1 MSKAGEHL
9 YKSTAKII
17 NDIKEDGLHNVLADG
32 IDHFGDTITY
42 FTTET
47 FMNEIGGTLAKCITI
62 PLTTGMKA
70 LGMEEEGNEMK
81 EWIDNG
87 LKGMSESLDKAMT
100 DNFYPCVGLYWMRKK
115 RLCVV
120 KFFLACPRQ
129 LRENKISQ
137 FSPQNQLFLWH

>member
-100 DNFYPCVGLYWMRKK
+100 DNFDLMSTLMRDPEEFVKQIEQEPW
-115 RLCVV
+115 RLATM
-120 KFFLACPRQ
+120 LMPMHTIPR
-129 LRENKISQ
+129 EAQ
-137 FSPQNQLFLWH
+137 FTWT

>member
-100 DNFYPCVGLYWMRKK
+100 DNFDLMSTLMRDPEEFVKQIEQEPW
-115 RLCVV
+115 RLATM
-120 KFFLACPRQ
+120 LMPMHTIPR
-129 LRENKISQ
+129 EVQ
-137 FSPQNQLFLWH
+137 FTWT

>member
-47 FMNEIGGTLAKCITI
+47 YCPKILSAFLNPSKYL
-62 PLTTGMKA
+62 
-70 LGMEEEGNEMK
+70 
-81 EWIDNG
+81 
-87 LKGMSESLDKAMT
+87 SSL
-100 DNFYPCVGLYWMRKK
+100 
-115 RLCVV
+115 
-120 KFFLACPRQ
+120 
-129 LRENKISQ
+129 S
-137 FSPQNQLFLWH
+137 

>member
-9 YKSTAKII
+9 YKSTVKII
-17 NDIKEDGLHNVLADG
+17 NNIEEDGLHNVLADA
-32 IDHFGDTITY
+32 IDHFGDAATH

-47 FMNEIGGTLAKCITI
+47 FMNEIGGTLASVVTI

-87 LKGMSESLDKAMT
+87 LKGMSESLEKAMT
-100 DNFYPCVGLYWMRKK
+100 DNFDLMSTLMRDPEEFVKVIEQEPW
-115 RLCVV
+115 RLGTMIM
-120 KFFLACPRQ
+120 PMTQ
-129 LRENKISQ
+129 I
-137 FSPQNQLFLWH
+137 P